1 MYGHSGT
8 WDFLK
13 LFSILAFI
21 GLSVWWLDGAIGAN
35 YTLLIVFALVGV
47 ILFAGGALFAHANQK
62 MTLGAITKFNA
73 DDAQIDKFRMQS
85 FKAMAQGES
94 AMQRAAASL
103 TVIDAKR
110 IGKLADQQAKL
121 LTDTERAKWE
131 LSQQPQADTW
141 SWDDDSADAGNDAGA
156 TYQNWR

>member
-1 MYGHSGT
+1 MYNHSGSS

-13 LFSILAFI
+13 LFLILLFI
-21 GLSVWWLDGAIGAN
+21 GVAVWWLNGAIGAN
-35 YTLLIVFALVGV
+35 YTLLIIFALVGV

-94 AMQRAAASL
+94 AMQRAAAQM

-110 IGKLADQQAKL
+110 VDKLADQRARLLLSDARQQA
-121 LTDTERAKWE
+121 
-131 LSQQPQADTW
+131 QPEADAWT
-141 SWDDDSADAGNDAGA
+141 WDDDDTGVDGGNDAMF
-156 TYQNWR
+156 QNWR